1 MEAVKIN
8 EASTWTWEEG
18 HDSIGSGWNEGVNES
33 TWLRVYDLD
42 GEPLKDTFDEDVF
55 VGYHSFKV
63 SDDSLAGRI
72 FNSSIHGA
80 GSVHLYSKIGDRL
93 VKSLVH
99 DPKTKNTGEA
109 FAGQAVRNEMAI
121 EKRAKLDQDFAGFD
135 FQWHH
140 ETKLRLAP
148 ILGLRHGKTIKH
160 PHLASI

>member
-8 EASTWTWEEG
+8 EASTWTWEGG

-72 FNSSIHGA
+72 FNSSVHGA

-99 DPKTKNTGEA
+99 DPKTKNTVA
-109 FAGQAVRNEMAI
+109 AI
-121 EKRAKLDQDFAGFD
+121 NKSLRAA
-135 FQWHH
+135 
-140 ETKLRLAP
+140 
-148 ILGLRHGKTIKH
+148 
-160 PHLASI
+160 

>member
-8 EASTWTWEEG
+8 EASTWTWEGG
-18 HDSIGSGWNEGVNES
+18 HDSIGSGWSEGVNES

-63 SDDSLAGRI
+63 SDNSLAGRI

-99 DPKTKNTGEA
+99 DPKTKNTVAEINKA
-109 FAGQAVRNEMAI
+109 L
-121 EKRAKLDQDFAGFD
+121 RAA
-135 FQWHH
+135 
-140 ETKLRLAP
+140 
-148 ILGLRHGKTIKH
+148 
-160 PHLASI
+160 

>member
-8 EASTWTWEEG
+8 EASTWTWEGG

-72 FNSSIHGA
+72 FNSSVHGA
-80 GSVHLYSKIGDRL
+80 GSVHLYSKIDDRL

-99 DPKTKNTGEA
+99 DPKTKNPITSHVNRM
-109 FAGQAVRNEMAI
+109 VR
-121 EKRAKLDQDFAGFD
+121 
-135 FQWHH
+135 
-140 ETKLRLAP
+140 LRMMNSHCQS
-148 ILGLRHGKTIKH
+148 GSSGK
-160 PHLASI
+160 

>member
-8 EASTWTWEEG
+8 EERKGVMTLSR
-18 HDSIGSGWNEGVNES
+18 GVNES

-63 SDDSLAGRI
+63 SDNSLAGRI

-99 DPKTKNTGEA
+99 DPKTKNTVAEINKA
-109 FAGQAVRNEMAI
+109 L
-121 EKRAKLDQDFAGFD
+121 RAA
-135 FQWHH
+135 
-140 ETKLRLAP
+140 
-148 ILGLRHGKTIKH
+148 
-160 PHLASI
+160 